1 MTTEDQKTAEE
12 TEEETQKKDLA
23 MLEAALYVAGRPLDI
38 NALGNVI
45 KTRSKKKVEDL
56 ARILIEKYKNLET
69 PLEVLELDDQRF
81 VLQLKAEYSPRVKKL
96 AVRPLLTD
104 GPLRTLAYIAYRQP
118 VTQKQVVDARGAHA
132 YGHVRQLVDSGLV
145 DRESSG
151 RNKILRVTEFFAD
164 YFGLSHNPRIMK
176 RQLKRTFSDI
186 ENAPPSGFEEEP
198 DAAAEEEEEQP

>member
-1 MTTEDQKTAEE
+1 MTTEAQKTAVD
-12 TEEETQKKDLA
+12 TEEEKQKKDLA

-38 NALGNVI
+38 NTLGYVI
-45 KTRSKKKVEDL
+45 KTRSKKKVQQL
-56 ARILIEKYKNLET
+56 ARMLIEKYGQLET

-81 VLQLKAEYSPRVKKL
+81 VLQLKAEYSPRVRKL

-176 RQLKRTFSDI
+176 RQLKRTFSDVM
-186 ENAPPSGFEEEP
+186 NVPPPNLEGEPETEEE
-198 DAAAEEEEEQP
+198 

>member
-1 MTTEDQKTAEE
+1 MTTEAQKASAD
-12 TEEETQKKDLA
+12 TEEEKQKKDLA

-38 NALGNVI
+38 NTLGYVI
-45 KTRSKKKVEDL
+45 KTRSKKKVQQL
-56 ARILIEKYKNLET
+56 AGMLIEKYGQLET

-81 VLQLKAEYSPRVKKL
+81 VLQLKAEYSPRVRKL
-96 AVRPLLTD
+96 AMRPLLTD

-151 RNKILRVTEFFAD
+151 RNKILRATEFFAD

-176 RQLKRTFSDI
+176 RQLKRTFSDVM
-186 ENAPPSGFEEEP
+186 NVLPPSYEGELETEEE
-198 DAAAEEEEEQP
+198 

>member
-1 MTTEDQKTAEE
+1 MTTEAQKASAD
-12 TEEETQKKDLA
+12 TEEEKQKKDLA

-38 NALGNVI
+38 NTLGYVI
-45 KTRSKKKVEDL
+45 KTRSKKKVQQL
-56 ARILIEKYKNLET
+56 AGMLIEKYGQLET

-81 VLQLKAEYSPRVKKL
+81 VLQLKAEYSPRVRKL

-132 YGHVRQLVDSGLV
+132 YGHVRQLVDNGLV

-151 RNKILRVTEFFAD
+151 RNKILRATEFFAD

-176 RQLKRTFSDI
+176 RQLKRTFSDVM
-186 ENAPPSGFEEEP
+186 NVPPPSYEGEPETEEE
-198 DAAAEEEEEQP
+198 

>member
-1 MTTEDQKTAEE
+1 MTTEAQKASAD
-12 TEEETQKKDLA
+12 TEEEKQKKDLA
-23 MLEAALYVAGRPLDI
+23 MIEAALYVAGRPLDI
-38 NALGNVI
+38 NTLGYVI
-45 KTRSKKKVEDL
+45 KTRSKKKVQQL
-56 ARILIEKYKNLET
+56 AGMLIEKYRQLET

-81 VLQLKAEYSPRVKKL
+81 VLQLKAEYSPRVRKL

-151 RNKILRVTEFFAD
+151 RNKILRATEFFAD

-176 RQLKRTFSDI
+176 RQLKRTFSDVV
-186 ENAPPSGFEEEP
+186 NVPPPSYEGEP
-198 DAAAEEEEEQP
+198 ETEEEQS

>member
-1 MTTEDQKTAEE
+1 MTTEAQKTAAD
-12 TEEETQKKDLA
+12 TEEEKQKKDLA

-38 NALGNVI
+38 NTLGYVI
-45 KTRSKKKVEDL
+45 KTRSKKKVQQL
-56 ARILIEKYKNLET
+56 ARMLIEKYGQLET

-81 VLQLKAEYSPRVKKL
+81 VLQLKAEYSPRVRKL

-151 RNKILRVTEFFAD
+151 RNKILRATEFFAD

-176 RQLKRTFSDI
+176 RQLKRTFSDVM
-186 ENAPPSGFEEEP
+186 NVPPPNLEGEPETEEE
-198 DAAAEEEEEQP
+198 

>member
-1 MTTEDQKTAEE
+1 MTTEAQKASAD
-12 TEEETQKKDLA
+12 TEEEKQKKDLA

-38 NALGNVI
+38 NTLGYVI
-45 KTRSKKKVEDL
+45 KTRSKKKVQQL
-56 ARILIEKYKNLET
+56 AGMLIEKYGQLET

-81 VLQLKAEYSPRVKKL
+81 VLQLKAEYSPRVRKL
-96 AVRPLLTD
+96 AMRPLLTD

-151 RNKILRVTEFFAD
+151 RNKILRATEFFAD

-176 RQLKRTFSDI
+176 RQLKRTFSDVM
-186 ENAPPSGFEEEP
+186 NVLPPSYEGEPETEEE
-198 DAAAEEEEEQP
+198 

>member
-1 MTTEDQKTAEE
+1 MTTEAQKTAAD
-12 TEEETQKKDLA
+12 TEEEKQKKDLA

-38 NALGNVI
+38 NTLGYVI
-45 KTRSKKKVEDL
+45 KTRSKKKVQQL
-56 ARILIEKYKNLET
+56 ARMLIEKYGQLET

-81 VLQLKAEYSPRVKKL
+81 VLQLKAEYSPRVRKL

-132 YGHVRQLVDSGLV
+132 YGHVRQLVDNGLV

-176 RQLKRTFSDI
+176 RQLKRTFSDVM
-186 ENAPPSGFEEEP
+186 NVPPPNLEGEPETEEE
-198 DAAAEEEEEQP
+198 

>member
-1 MTTEDQKTAEE
+1 MTTEAQNTAAKTDEE
-12 TEEETQKKDLA
+12 KQKKDLA

-38 NALGNVI
+38 NTLGYVI
-45 KTRSKKKVEDL
+45 KSRSKKKVKQM
-56 ARILIEKYKNLET
+56 ARMLIEKYGHLET
-69 PLEVLELDDQRF
+69 PLEVLELDDERF
-81 VLQLKAEYSPRVKKL
+81 VLQLKAEYSPRVRKL

-151 RNKILRVTEFFAD
+151 RNKILRATEFFAD

-176 RQLKRTFSDI
+176 RQLKRTFSDVM
-186 ENAPPSGFEEEP
+186 NVPSPSYEGELETEG
-198 DAAAEEEEEQP
+198 EQ

>member
-1 MTTEDQKTAEE
+1 MTTEAQKTSAD
-12 TEEETQKKDLA
+12 TEEEKQKKDLA

-38 NALGNVI
+38 NTLGYVI
-45 KTRSKKKVEDL
+45 RTRSKKKVQQL
-56 ARILIEKYKNLET
+56 ARMLIEKYGQLET

-81 VLQLKAEYSPRVKKL
+81 VLQLKAEYSPRVRKL

-176 RQLKRTFSDI
+176 RQLKRTFSDVM
-186 ENAPPSGFEEEP
+186 NVLPPNLEGEPETEEE
-198 DAAAEEEEEQP
+198 

>member
-1 MTTEDQKTAEE
+1 MTTEAQKTSAD
-12 TEEETQKKDLA
+12 TEEEKQKKDLA

-38 NALGNVI
+38 NTLGYVI
-45 KTRSKKKVEDL
+45 KTRSKKKVQQL
-56 ARILIEKYKNLET
+56 ARMLIEKYGHLET

-81 VLQLKAEYSPRVKKL
+81 VLQLKAEYSPRVRKL

-132 YGHVRQLVDSGLV
+132 YGHVRQLVDNGLV

-176 RQLKRTFSDI
+176 RQLKRTFSDVM
-186 ENAPPSGFEEEP
+186 NVPPPNLEGEPETEEE
-198 DAAAEEEEEQP
+198 

>member
-1 MTTEDQKTAEE
+1 MTTEAQNTAAKTDEE
-12 TEEETQKKDLA
+12 KQKKDLA

-38 NALGNVI
+38 NTLGYVI
-45 KTRSKKKVEDL
+45 KSRSKKKVKQM
-56 ARILIEKYKNLET
+56 ARMLIEKYGHLET
-69 PLEVLELDDQRF
+69 PLEVLELDDERF
-81 VLQLKAEYSPRVKKL
+81 VLQLKAEYSPRVRKL

-151 RNKILRVTEFFAD
+151 RNKILRATEFFAD

-176 RQLKRTFSDI
+176 RQLKRTFSDVM
-186 ENAPPSGFEEEP
+186 NVPSPSYEGELET
-198 DAAAEEEEEQP
+198 EEEQ

>member
-1 MTTEDQKTAEE
+1 MTTEAQKTVAD
-12 TEEETQKKDLA
+12 TEEEKQKKDLA

-38 NALGNVI
+38 NTLGYVI
-45 KTRSKKKVEDL
+45 KTRSKKKVQHL
-56 ARILIEKYKNLET
+56 ARMLIEKYGQLET

-81 VLQLKAEYSPRVKKL
+81 VLQLKAEYSPRVRKL

-132 YGHVRQLVDSGLV
+132 YGHVRQLFDSGLV

-176 RQLKRTFSDI
+176 RQLKRTFSDVM
-186 ENAPPSGFEEEP
+186 NVPPPNLEGEPETEEE
-198 DAAAEEEEEQP
+198 